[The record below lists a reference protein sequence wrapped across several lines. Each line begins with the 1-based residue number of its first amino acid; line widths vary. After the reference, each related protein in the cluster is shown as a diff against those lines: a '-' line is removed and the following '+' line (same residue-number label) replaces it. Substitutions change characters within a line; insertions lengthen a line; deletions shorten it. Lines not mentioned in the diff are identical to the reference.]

1 MNCPGCGFRGRLP
14 EGLGDLQTVVCP
26 NCQTVVSL
34 DEIRSRSVPA
44 PDDSFP
50 IWVDSGSHPPAEHV
64 TSVTPAAVV
73 PGNAS
78 VAPVHAVAP
87 SAPSPRPAEEP
98 IYTGDYM
105 AEEAERF
112 SQYVAARLSELH
124 ARRAEL
130 AEAESQFEAVTMQRK
145 LELHRQQG
153 ALAKTAED
161 LARREALVT
170 TRESD
175 LIAREAEQMAR
186 ESRMSRSEARAAD
199 IDRRTTEL
207 RTTLDQIESRRA
219 ALAEERTELDRRADE
234 LYRAELAMHR
244 RTAELDEMDERL
256 RQEQEE
262 WEQAQE
268 RAKSQ

>member
-1 MNCPGCGFRGRLP
+1 MNLIVNCPGCGFRGRLP

-34 DEIRSRSVPA
+34 DEIRNRAAPT

-50 IWVDSGSHPPAEHV
+50 IWVDSGSHPPPEHV

-73 PGNAS
+73 PGNMG
-78 VAPVHAVAP
+78 APVLP
-87 SAPSPRPAEEP
+87 PPQRPPEEP
-98 IYTGDYM
+98 IYTGNYM

-130 AEAESQFEAVTMQRK
+130 ADAESRFEAVTMQRK
-145 LELHRQQG
+145 QELYRQQG
-153 ALAKTAED
+153 ALAQAADD
-161 LARREALVT
+161 LARRETAVT
-170 TRESD
+170 TKEAD
-175 LIAREAEQMAR
+175 LVAREADQTAR
-186 ESRMSRSEARAAD
+186 ESRMSRSEARAVD
-199 IDRRTTEL
+199 IDRRTAEL
-207 RTTLDQIESRRA
+207 RATLDQIESRRA

-256 RQEQEE
+256 RLEQEE